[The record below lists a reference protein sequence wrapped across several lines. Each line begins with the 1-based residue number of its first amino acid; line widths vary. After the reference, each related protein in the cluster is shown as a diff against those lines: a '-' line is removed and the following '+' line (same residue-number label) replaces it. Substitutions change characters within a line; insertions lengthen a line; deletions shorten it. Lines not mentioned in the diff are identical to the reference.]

1 MKVLKFAYLSFIVFA
16 FFNCSKNEET
26 KESIIQSE
34 EIESENPVSSPEII
48 EKEVYLTVN
57 IDANKN
63 TTDSEDWII
72 IHDDNNNLVDY
83 KPYESGD
90 KITFSA
96 YPDSITSTL
105 SITKFSQVIDYV
117 NDINDGTSPQ
127 TRSEIGKKYEISTT
141 NGLKKGEVFNINST
155 VLNEPQN
162 RTKVGEFNI
171 TIEDIPQ
178 IKNLNISTKN
188 GVIPYSYSP
197 SGEGNELIDYK
208 ETLIQNEG
216 EEEYLISILDGN
228 YTHRYFLFSNPEN
241 QELIINYSEFKLFE
255 STLEVE
261 IPINS
266 NYLINI
272 GGFDIDEPF
281 NYFGGYKLLDIPLN
295 SYNINSN
302 LISLSYLSKFSNYR
316 TRFILETSDYSYYK
330 TQFGSRLDKLIIPEN
345 PNFKINNESTFENF
359 HFSTTTDFIS
369 SIYTWRHIEGNYP
382 YGNYNI
388 TTRSIETPKN
398 TKKIVG
404 NIPLEIL
411 EKYPDINLDKIK
423 PYKTFLNLQDINY
436 NETNPSMDGILIYNN

>member
-228 YTHRYFLFSNPEN
+228 YTHRYFLFSNPC
-241 QELIINYSEFKLFE
+241 LLYTSPSPRDAHE
-255 STLEVE
+255 SRM
-261 IPINS
+261 P
-266 NYLINI
+266 
-272 GGFDIDEPF
+272 
-281 NYFGGYKLLDIPLN
+281 
-295 SYNINSN
+295 
-302 LISLSYLSKFSNYR
+302 
-316 TRFILETSDYSYYK
+316 
-330 TQFGSRLDKLIIPEN
+330 
-345 PNFKINNESTFENF
+345 
-359 HFSTTTDFIS
+359 S
-369 SIYTWRHIEGNYP
+369 SA
-382 YGNYNI
+382 
-388 TTRSIETPKN
+388 
-398 TKKIVG
+398 
-404 NIPLEIL
+404 
-411 EKYPDINLDKIK
+411 
-423 PYKTFLNLQDINY
+423 
-436 NETNPSMDGILIYNN
+436 